1 MFSAASVCL
10 FVSLFVCQHDNFR
23 TIKGSMMKVG
33 GQVHCTKISP
43 EFEFGGQRSKVKVTR
58 DTTKTKNAAFFGS
71 GPWGLAC
78 GVCLGNHCP
87 PFYAGGKI
95 SACCLVFKT
104 GDLAKVGMRVLRVYA
119 SICLRLII

>member
-10 FVSLFVCQHDNFR
+10 FVSLFVCQQDNFR
-23 TIKGSMMKVG
+23 TIKGGMMKLG
-33 GQVHCTKISP
+33 GQVQCTKISP
-43 EFEFGGQRSKVKVTR
+43 ELEFGGQRSKVKVSR
-58 DTTKTKNAAFFGS
+58 DKKQSAAFFGS
-71 GPWGLAC
+71 GPRGLAC
-78 GVCLGNHCP
+78 GVCLGKHRP